1 MSIGIK
7 VKKGLDLHLEGAIGD
22 TGAVTFKPTPTVAI
36 TPDDFVGLVP
46 KMEVR
51 EGDAVLAGQPLF
63 HDKVHENIKIVS
75 PAAGTVKAVERGER
89 RKILRVVV
97 EPAEDF
103 SASVTIET
111 EGVLSSPEKARD
123 MLLRS
128 GLWAMMTQR
137 PYATIPDPDAEIR
150 DIFVSGFDSAPLAA
164 APGLQR
170 NDYATLEAG
179 VKLLQLITKGKVYVS
194 RRQADNIP
202 DIKGAEMVNA
212 AGPHPSGNPGTI
224 IAAVKPV
231 NKGETVICLDLP
243 TLLRIGATALT
254 GKTQGTTIVALTGSE
269 LKQPKIASTLIG
281 AEMKA
286 LLSGDIKEDNR
297 HHRIISGNVLTGI
310 ATPIDGY
317 LHLPYRQV
325 TVIPEGD
332 DVDEFMGWASLSPAK
347 MSMSPSFPGH
357 FLRRKL
363 FRPDARLQGGSR
375 AMIMS
380 GEYDKVMPLDILPE
394 YLIKAILA
402 RDIDRMEQ
410 LGIYEVAPEDFA
422 LAEYADT
429 SKLELQKIVRE
440 GLDYLRKELE

>member
-137 PYATIPDPDAEIR
+137 PYATIPDPDA
-150 DIFVSGFDSAPLAA
+150 
-164 APGLQR
+164 
-170 NDYATLEAG
+170 
-179 VKLLQLITKGKVYVS
+179 
-194 RRQADNIP
+194 
-202 DIKGAEMVNA
+202 
-212 AGPHPSGNPGTI
+212 
-224 IAAVKPV
+224 
-231 NKGETVICLDLP
+231 
-243 TLLRIGATALT
+243 
-254 GKTQGTTIVALTGSE
+254 
-269 LKQPKIASTLIG
+269 
-281 AEMKA
+281 
-286 LLSGDIKEDNR
+286 
-297 HHRIISGNVLTGI
+297 
-310 ATPIDGY
+310 
-317 LHLPYRQV
+317 
-325 TVIPEGD
+325 
-332 DVDEFMGWASLSPAK
+332 
-347 MSMSPSFPGH
+347 
-357 FLRRKL
+357 
-363 FRPDARLQGGSR
+363 
-375 AMIMS
+375 
-380 GEYDKVMPLDILPE
+380 
-394 YLIKAILA
+394 
-402 RDIDRMEQ
+402 
-410 LGIYEVAPEDFA
+410 
-422 LAEYADT
+422 
-429 SKLELQKIVRE
+429 
-440 GLDYLRKELE
+440 

>member
-164 APGLQR
+164 APGLQ
-170 NDYATLEAG
+170 
-179 VKLLQLITKGKVYVS
+179 
-194 RRQADNIP
+194 
-202 DIKGAEMVNA
+202 
-212 AGPHPSGNPGTI
+212 
-224 IAAVKPV
+224 
-231 NKGETVICLDLP
+231 
-243 TLLRIGATALT
+243 
-254 GKTQGTTIVALTGSE
+254 KTTMPPL
-269 LKQPKIASTLIG
+269 
-281 AEMKA
+281 
-286 LLSGDIKEDNR
+286 
-297 HHRIISGNVLTGI
+297 
-310 ATPIDGY
+310 
-317 LHLPYRQV
+317 RQV
-325 TVIPEGD
+325 LNCC
-332 DVDEFMGWASLSPAK
+332 SLSPRVR
-347 MSMSPSFPGH
+347 SMCRAARPTTSP
-357 FLRRKL
+357 
-363 FRPDARLQGGSR
+363 
-375 AMIMS
+375 
-380 GEYDKVMPLDILPE
+380 
-394 YLIKAILA
+394 
-402 RDIDRMEQ
+402 
-410 LGIYEVAPEDFA
+410 
-422 LAEYADT
+422 T
-429 SKLELQKIVRE
+429 
-440 GLDYLRKELE
+440 